1 MGYGIGSV
9 LALIVAVFARLV
21 GLDRDRAFYPTVL
34 IVIASTYVLFA
45 VMGGSM
51 QALIIESIAMTA
63 FIFAAVIGFKFNPWI
78 VVVGLVGHG
87 IFDFFHGGIINNPGV
102 PVWWPPFCS
111 AYDVIAGGCLAW
123 LLSRASASL
132 TQKMQ

>member
-9 LALIVAVFARLV
+9 LAFIVAVFARLV

-51 QALIIESIAMTA
+51 QALMIESIAMT
-63 FIFAAVIGFKFNPWI
+63 
-78 VVVGLVGHG
+78 L
-87 IFDFFHGGIINNPGV
+87 
-102 PVWWPPFCS
+102 S
-111 AYDVIAGGCLAW
+111 LQ
-123 LLSRASASL
+123 LLSGSSSIHGLSFWGSWATAFLISSTGASSIILVYRYGGRPFAWRTTLSLAAIWRGCCRGRAPV
-132 TQKMQ
+132 